1 MKKNEN
7 IDKLVSDALDS
18 LDNVNRAVSQPYL
31 LTRINSRLNRPS
43 LSNWDK
49 VYGFIGK
56 PVVAFTGLAL
66 LICVNLWA
74 IIYKGTDSSNYITDQ
89 QIQVSAD
96 DFPNTVATIYD
107 NENP

>member
-31 LTRINSRLNRPS
+31 LTRINSRLNRPR

-49 VYGFIGK
+49 VYGF
-56 PVVAFTGLAL
+56 TWLAL
-66 LICVNLWA
+66 LIGINLWA
-74 IIYKGTDSSNYITDQ
+74 IIYTGTDSSNYITDQ